1 MDKIRIGVIGVA
13 KVNQQKDEIR
23 VMLKTMDEK
32 LKKENNVEAFVCTEP
47 LFNEALIQDTAK
59 KMELDERVDV
69 LVVIVGTWVFSSHV
83 ISAVNDLSIPFVLF
97 GESEE
102 IANGNFGASIQIRY
116 VLQEMGKHFL
126 YVYGSAEDERNI
138 NKILKYANAAHTM
151 HSMKLEFLQLVKRI
165 FRLACRCYC

>member
-102 IANGNFGASIQIRY
+102 I
-116 VLQEMGKHFL
+116 M
-126 YVYGSAEDERNI
+126 NI
-138 NKILKYANAAHTM
+138 IKPI
-151 HSMKLEFLQLVKRI
+151 RI
-165 FRLACRCYC
+165 FHLMLKGMLLLQRSSWQRMETDLFFESRRRVEKNPR